1 MTKKNS
7 FILYTEQKTVIDKLS
22 DEQAGK
28 LIKAIYEY
36 AETGKMPELDNVLD
50 LVIIPFK
57 TVLDKNKE
65 NYEKICKAR
74 AEAGSKGGK
83 QKKQLQTKAS
93 KSKQKKQLQTKD
105 DDNDNEYDNDIK
117 KEKNKKKKKVEEI
130 CLENHFSEELKNTL
144 NDFIEMREKIKKPM
158 TEKAIELLV
167 RKLKKLADSEEKQI
181 AILEQSIECC
191 WQTIYPLKSISTEE
205 HGKENEKEDV
215 FKEIEID
222 TSELTNEEYSKLLK
236 GEITID
242 ELIERGRVYV
252 G

>member
-1 MTKKNS
+1 MTKKDS

-65 NYEKICKAR
+65 NYEKVCKAR

-83 QKKQLQTKAS
+83 QKKQLQTKG
-93 KSKQKKQLQTKD
+93 

-191 WQTIYPLKSISTEE
+191 WQTIYPLKAISTEE